1 MVDTITTKAK
11 KWGHSISVIVD
22 SGVVKKQGILPMD
35 QLIISVQ
42 KVDDIRTLRGTFPKK
57 RSTQEIVD
65 ENKKGW

>member
-22 SGVVKKQGILPMD
+22 SSVVKKQGILPMD